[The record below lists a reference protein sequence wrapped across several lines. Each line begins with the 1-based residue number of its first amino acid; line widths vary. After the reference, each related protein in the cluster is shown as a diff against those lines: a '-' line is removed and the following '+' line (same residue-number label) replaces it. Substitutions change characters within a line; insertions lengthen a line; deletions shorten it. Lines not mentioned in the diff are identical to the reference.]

1 MRGKTSM
8 LLLMALSGCASLS
21 VVPEPPDPWRQALQA
36 CQLPEQGLAD
46 AAAVLQVNDEGLC
59 RRAAEFGEQ
68 LSCLSRRLPTLYEAH
83 SRFTQSGLLE
93 FQSCL
98 QPMAVGLKAGRLGR
112 PRDIDLALRAC
123 VLQLDRSPALPRV
136 KPAWWY
142 ASYAATLPVPAA
154 PSTLAAASLPPA
166 IGLSWPSC
174 EATAALKP
182 VTSPIPATS
191 AMPRAAPASSALRPA
206 MVPPRAR
213 ASENLS
219 TNRERDEI

>member
-1 MRGKTSM
+1 MRVETSL
-8 LLLMALSGCASLS
+8 LLLMALSGCASLT

-46 AAAVLQVNDEGLC
+46 AAAVLEVNDEGLC
-59 RRAAEFGEQ
+59 RRAVEFGEQ
-68 LSCLSRRLPTLYEAH
+68 LSCLSRRLPALYEAH

-112 PRDIDLALRAC
+112 PRDIDLALRSC
-123 VLQLDRSPALPRV
+123 VLQLDRSPALPRA

-174 EATAALKP
+174 EATATLKP
-182 VTSPIPATS
+182 FTSTIPATA
-191 AMPRAAPASSALRPA
+191 AMPSAAPASSTLRPA
-206 MVPPRAR
+206 MAPPRAR